1 MIRVGCDRVGV
12 EVRGGGACPGD
23 RIDHVEVL
31 EGGGSVKSDQ
41 VPRGNLRIVIKSAF
55 ICFCQA
61 GDDIALFRLIGDDVR
76 PYRINYCGGPYPVGR
91 DS

>member
-1 MIRVGCDRVGV
+1 MICVGCDRVGV
-12 EVRGGGACPGD
+12 EVRGGRGARPGD

-41 VPRGNLRIVIKSAF
+41 VPRGKLWRVIKSAF

-61 GDDIALFRLIGDDVR
+61 GDDIELFCLIG
-76 PYRINYCGGPYPVGR
+76 G
-91 DS
+91 